1 VGDEAELTE
10 AGDRARTAVRTAL
23 DGLDLV
29 WSEGRP
35 GLFSVSL
42 PGTHKLSTE
51 CALEVGRYG
60 LGVRAF
66 VCRRPD
72 ENHDGVHRWL
82 LQHNLKLRGVCFSLD
97 AVGDIYLT
105 GTLDLET
112 VTPGAVDRVLGVV
125 AETADASFN
134 PVLELGFARSIA
146 REWAWRRSRGESTAN
161 LAAFA
166 HLAPPLA
173 ESEG

>member
-1 VGDEAELTE
+1 MSDGAQLTA
-10 AGDRARTAVRTAL
+10 AGERARAAVRTAL
-23 DGLDLV
+23 DELDLP
-29 WSEGRP
+29 WSEARP
-35 GLFSVSL
+35 GLFSVAL
-42 PGTHKLSTE
+42 PGTHKLRTE
-51 CALEVGRYG
+51 CALEIGRYG
-60 LGVRAF
+60 LGLRAF

-72 ENHDGVHRWL
+72 ENHAEVYRWL

-105 GTLDLET
+105 GTLGLDA
-112 VTPGAVDRVLGVV
+112 VSPAAVDQVLGVV

-134 PVLELGFARSIA
+134 PILELGFAGSIA

-166 HLAPPLA
+166 HLAPPVDQPEA
-173 ESEG
+173 